1 MNMNP
6 WELKTPDGST
16 IVINVRSVKRFPR
29 SLAVH
34 TVSRVLNNCGIATTI
49 ESRRGV
55 AVGVISDELLVL
67 YNLDGGWF
75 AIWCEVQE
83 ALCSVASF
91 HKHLDTCQQCKD
103 EPFNLCAEGAELLAF
118 AAAEKVKQGFVP

>member
-1 MNMNP
+1 MHLIDMVGAIGSNVERDSLLTTDPMPLHVMNMNP

-49 ESRRGV
+49 ESGRGV
-55 AVGVISDELLVL
+55 AVGS
-67 YNLDGGWF
+67 GGG
-75 AIWCEVQE
+75 IY
-83 ALCSVASF
+83 
-91 HKHLDTCQQCKD
+91 
-103 EPFNLCAEGAELLAF
+103 
-118 AAAEKVKQGFVP
+118 